1 MIKIQNIP
9 ENFFIDLYLD
19 EDEDDLPPMLRL
31 EDDEEVKL
39 EPEETIVRKKKTGTW
54 LIILTPHKLF
64 TSLPILLVQIKAG
77 NNSYKIK
84 KWNQTNNV
92 FFVLAQ

>member
-39 EPEETIVRKKKTGTW
+39 EPEETIVRKKKQE
-54 LIILTPHKLF
+54 HD
-64 TSLPILLVQIKAG
+64 
-77 NNSYKIK
+77 
-84 KWNQTNNV
+84 
-92 FFVLAQ
+92 